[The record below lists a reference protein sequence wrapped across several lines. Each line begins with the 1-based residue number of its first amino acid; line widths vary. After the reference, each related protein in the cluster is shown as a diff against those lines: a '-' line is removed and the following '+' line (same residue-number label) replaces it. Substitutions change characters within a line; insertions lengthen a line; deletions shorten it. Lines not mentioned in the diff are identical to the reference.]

1 MKDMNKKDKGK
12 QKMEDLKKNGKMKQK
27 NEGCTT
33 DDVSHTSE
41 EPKCLET
48 IVPKKKDV
56 QQLIIQFENRRYDI
70 NTRLLCISS
79 KINTI
84 QQLLLSGS
92 ISTNLNCVPARE
104 LQILQTETCQRL
116 IHALEKED
124 YYMRIELV
132 KLERDITFQ
141 KWCLKNWI
149 KD

>member
-56 QQLIIQFENRRYDI
+56 QQLIIQFENSRYDI
-70 NTRLLCISS
+70 NTRPLSISC
-79 KINTI
+79 KINII
-84 QQLLLSGS
+84 QQLLL
-92 ISTNLNCVPARE
+92 
-104 LQILQTETCQRL
+104 
-116 IHALEKED
+116 
-124 YYMRIELV
+124 
-132 KLERDITFQ
+132 
-141 KWCLKNWI
+141 
-149 KD
+149 

>member
-1 MKDMNKKDKGK
+1 MRGVLQMMYLTRRRNQSVWKPLFQKKY
-12 QKMEDLKKNGKMKQK
+12 
-27 NEGCTT
+27 
-33 DDVSHTSE
+33 
-41 EPKCLET
+41 
-48 IVPKKKDV
+48 V

-70 NTRLLCISS
+70 NTHLLCISS